1 MKREKWRNLPVILMV
16 VWHVLT
22 NRTKLDMK
30 SYKIQHITNTDK
42 KKALIQSI
50 NKYKILYVQTT

>member
-1 MKREKWRNLPVILMV
+1 MKRDKWRNLPVILMV

-42 KKALIQSI
+42 KKALI
-50 NKYKILYVQTT
+50 

>member
-1 MKREKWRNLPVILMV
+1 MV

-30 SYKIQHITNTDK
+30 YYKIQHITNTNK
-42 KKALIQSI
+42 KKALIQST